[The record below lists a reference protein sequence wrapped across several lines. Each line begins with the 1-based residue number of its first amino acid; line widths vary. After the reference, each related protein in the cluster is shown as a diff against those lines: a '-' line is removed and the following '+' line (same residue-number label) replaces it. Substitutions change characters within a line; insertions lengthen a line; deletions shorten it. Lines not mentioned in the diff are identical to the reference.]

1 MSITVIQGT
10 TPANTGQL
18 ATTASVTLTSAS
30 LANLSLIPSGSFILN
45 GYNIVTTGPTA
56 SANTSTTIFV
66 STGSNFQNT
75 LANIRDAVNA
85 TASAANRVDVGQGT
99 GNATNY
105 LIFTPQ
111 FNAGGANPSAVTQSG
126 NVTYNPSTLEFRA
139 GLVNNT
145 SVAQRTLNVD
155 SNLTIDA
162 SVTQSMTWTA
172 AFTATRSL
180 IVNNLENGRQ
190 VDIYI
195 RNTNATQRQIIFS
208 GSTTT
213 TGHTPINMAA
223 SAGGVSV
230 TTQNI
235 AGSTG
240 TMYVIIKNIN
250 GTFTGGIM

>member
-1 MSITVIQGT
+1 MGISTINGQNISASAIGVFDNPTGT
-10 TPANTGQL
+10 GPYYPLFAFLSAGSQAVYVDSSGLTYNATSNTL
-18 ATTASVTLTSAS
+18 TATTFA
-30 LANLSLIPSGSFILN
+30 G
-45 GYNIVTTGPTA
+45 
-56 SANTSTTIFV
+56 
-66 STGSNFQNT
+66 
-75 LANIRDAVNA
+75 
-85 TASAANRVDVGQGT
+85 TASAAGRVDVGQGS

-111 FNAGGANPSAVTQSG
+111 FNAGGTNPAAVTQSG
-126 NVTYNPSTLEFRA
+126 NITYNPSTFEFRA

-145 SVAQRTLNVD
+145 TIAQKTYNVD
-155 SNLTIDA
+155 LNLTIDA
-162 SVTQSMTWTA
+162 SLTQSMVWSA
-172 AFTATRSL
+172 AFTTTRSL
-180 IVNNLENGRQ
+180 IVNNLTDGRQ

-195 RNTNATQRQIIFS
+195 RNTNVTQRQIIFS
-208 GSTTT
+208 GSTST